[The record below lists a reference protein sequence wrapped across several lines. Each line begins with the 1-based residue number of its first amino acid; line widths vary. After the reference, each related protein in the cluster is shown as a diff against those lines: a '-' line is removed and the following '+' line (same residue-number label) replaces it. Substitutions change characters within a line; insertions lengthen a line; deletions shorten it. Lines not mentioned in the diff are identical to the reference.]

1 MLSNLRRRALLNSPT
16 LLNREEGRPSLVDW
30 EALLGGPDGNK
41 EDKRGHLV
49 ECLLH
54 LDMGNKTGSG
64 KPGSCCRSNL
74 CATKTAC

>member
-1 MLSNLRRRALLNSPT
+1 M
-16 LLNREEGRPSLVDW
+16 DW
-30 EALLGGPDGNK
+30 EALRSRRDGNK

-64 KPGSCCRSNL
+64 KPGSCFRSNPVRH
-74 CATKTAC
+74 